1 MLPARQEEELD
12 ALLAQALSE
21 GALTESAVDEITDSI
36 ARGSRGVGGLIQELR
51 PRLRTP
57 PPKAPNRKA
66 RRAHLQQHGEVGG
79 GGGEVGGLMAEMEAL
94 LALAQDTSG
103 GHDSAAVGEGDEA
116 GAFDMSDVLRDVPS
130 ADGEGDGLVEGGVE
144 GIGAGGVEGCG
155 EEGGGGDECFGG
167 EGEGEGECVGLRIGL
182 VLDLHY
188 LQLAGSAFSLQTDW
202 DPRELEASIYPRAV
216 SGRLAWSRLISADLG
231 RTPAEPRLVYA
242 DLG

>member
-167 EGEGEGECVGLRIGL
+167 EGEGEGEGECVGLRIGL

-188 LQLAGSAFSLQTDW
+188 LQLAGSAFSLQTDR

-216 SGRLAWSRLISADLG
+216 SGRTSPG
-231 RTPAEPRLVYA
+231 P
-242 DLG
+242 G

>member
-36 ARGSRGVGGLIQELR
+36 ARGSRSVGGLIQELR

-155 EEGGGGDECFGG
+155 EEGGGGAARA
-167 EGEGEGECVGLRIGL
+167 VGRGRHIHHFCRLLLCCRRLLLRL
-182 VLDLHY
+182 LHRRR
-188 LQLAGSAFSLQTDW
+188 LWL
-202 DPRELEASIYPRAV
+202 RPRAAA
-216 SGRLAWSRLISADLG
+216 SSSSRGRRRRPSSSLRAARGA
-231 RTPAEPRLVYA
+231 PAPA
-242 DLG
+242 ACSPPPAC